1 MRKLL
6 AARWPERP
14 EVPLR
19 ARRVR
24 GRSRSTAFAWGV
36 ATTVVLSLLAA
47 RPAIVGGADEP
58 AGGPAAPPGVPASQ
72 SRMGDA
78 AAKGTNPA
86 APATRAATL
95 TGAVLEDTTGRA
107 WALGEIAS
115 QPVLLI
121 VAGRKGSDQA
131 VAWGEGL
138 HRSHPGGLAL
148 WATPGEPR
156 NAVVISDADLHEV
169 PGVLRG
175 LVRWRIA
182 AVVAD
187 RVRAGHVGP
196 PLLLDWEGVVAHAVE
211 ADTSSDAIVVLL
223 DRDRSERARFSGAP
237 DETKLAAP
245 GAALDAV
252 GTPGAARAAAAES
265 APASAA
271 GTRP

>member
-1 MRKLL
+1 MP
-6 AARWPERP
+6 ARAT
-14 EVPLR
+14 L
-19 ARRVR
+19 
-24 GRSRSTAFAWGV
+24 SR
-36 ATTVVLSLLAA
+36 
-47 RPAIVGGADEP
+47 RPA
-58 AGGPAAPPGVPASQ
+58 
-72 SRMGDA
+72 RGDDR
-78 AAKGTNPA
+78 
-86 APATRAATL
+86 ATLAATL

-237 DETKLAAP
+237 DEAKLAAL

-252 GTPGAARAAAAES
+252 GTPGAARAASAEF